1 MKRKIAA
8 ALLAMAMLVSTT
20 ACSSGG
26 SSSSSEAPESSAPAE
41 TSSAA
46 EESTASEAGGE
57 SSAAGEAATD
67 STLTYDGEEVTIT
80 YWHTHSDQEAEV
92 LTEQIIPEFE
102 KQFPSIHVDA
112 VVMPYDSV
120 KQQMIQGV
128 ASGTGPDLMR
138 MDIIWT
144 TEFAELGA
152 LVAVDDLPG
161 FAEMKDTL
169 FEGPLSTN
177 YYEGKYYG
185 LPLNT
190 NCLSGVWSKT
200 LLEQLG
206 LEEIPSTY
214 DEMLDLATLGAGVLH
229 NRSVEMAKKY
239 VDRIKHVHLKDI
251 RPEVVER
258 VRQENLSFLDGVRL
272 GAFTIPGDGCIDFVP
287 IFKVLEDAGYE
298 GYMLVEAEQDPAK
311 ANPLEYAIR
320 ARKFIAEKTGL

>member
-8 ALLAMAMLVSTT
+8 ALLAMAMLVSTS
-20 ACSSGG
+20 ACSGGGSG
-26 SSSSSEAPESSAPAE
+26 SSSAAPESSAPAE

-46 EESTASEAGGE
+46 EESTASEAGEE
-57 SSAAGEAATD
+57 SGAAGEAATD

-214 DEMLDLATLGAGVLH
+214 DEMLELKDQLGEGQYLMSTDDVNTWSIAPLFYSLGGPYTNEDYTQASGYLNSEESVKALETLVQWYDDGTLGPATMAG
-229 NRSVEMAKKY
+229 
-239 VDRIKHVHLKDI
+239 
-251 RPEVVER
+251 
-258 VRQENLSFLDGVRL
+258 
-272 GAFTIPGDGCIDFVP
+272 
-287 IFKVLEDAGYE
+287 
-298 GYMLVEAEQDPAK
+298 
-311 ANPLEYAIR
+311 
-320 ARKFIAEKTGL
+320 